1 MKSQKSWRNIFS
13 SLTILLRYFP
23 AKLQVKRYKMSWSCL
38 FHCLR
43 RRYTRISFNKT
54 SKSSLSQE
62 KEEVNRNKLRS
73 TIKIFRRE
81 ARLAHTQRE
90 SCEDSHLQA
99 KGKGPQKKPN
109 LPGLWFWTSSFQ
121 NHEKI
126 NFCCLKKCTYFQMIN
141 HFRATTFH
149 ISLANLIH
157 QNLDL
162 SKQWPRK

>member
-1 MKSQKSWRNIFS
+1 MKCHGPA
-13 SLTILLRYFP
+13 YFIVWEGVI
-23 AKLQVKRYKMSWSCL
+23 Q
-38 FHCLR
+38 
-43 RRYTRISFNKT
+43 TRISFNKT

-99 KGKGPQKKPN
+99 VSEACKGKGLQKKPN
-109 LPGLWFWTSSFQ
+109 LPGLWFWTSTFQ
-121 NHEKI
+121 NYEKI
-126 NFCCLKKCTYFQMIN
+126 NSCCLKKYIYFQMIN